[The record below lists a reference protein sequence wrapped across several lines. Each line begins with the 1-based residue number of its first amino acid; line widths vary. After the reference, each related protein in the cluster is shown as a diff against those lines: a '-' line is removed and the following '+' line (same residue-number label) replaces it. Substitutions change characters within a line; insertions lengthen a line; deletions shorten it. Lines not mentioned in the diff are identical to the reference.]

1 MTNLKVLN
9 IIKYKLVRLIE
20 GNPTLNLFI
29 YNNIKFL
36 KFFLPHEKDYL
47 GMKKLCQNSL
57 DKVII
62 DIGANLGISSMGF
75 RQMGFK
81 NKIFLFE
88 PNPII
93 YKKYLYKIKKK

>member
-62 DIGANLGISSMGF
+62 DIGANLGIH
-75 RQMGFK
+75 QWDLDK
-81 NKIFLFE
+81 WVL
-88 PNPII
+88 
-93 YKKYLYKIKKK
+93 KIKYIYLNQIQ